1 MTLTPTTRASL
12 LLRLRD
18 SQDHEAWL
26 EFVSLYEP
34 VIYRLLRRHGL
45 QDADAREVMQD
56 LLMAVSR
63 SIDRWDPAK
72 ERGSFRGWL
81 RRVARNLVI
90 NWLKQRQRQVIAAG
104 GSDLQAM
111 LDMLPDDSGPETVEF
126 DQELRRA
133 LFQRAAEQVRG
144 EVQPA
149 TWQAFW
155 ETGIRRHFARRCR
168 PEAGDDGGG
177 GAGRQMPRP
186 GPAASRRERNG
197 ESNMN
202 TPMFDRTSGIG
213 VGRQPAGG

>member
-12 LLRLRD
+12 LFRLRD
-18 SQDHEAWL
+18 SQDFEAWV

-34 VIYRLLRRHGL
+34 VAYRLLRRHGL
-45 QDADAREVMQD
+45 QDADAREVMQE
-56 LLMAVSR
+56 LFMVVSK

-90 NWLKQRQRQVIAAG
+90 NWLKQRERSVIATG
-104 GSDLQAM
+104 GSDLQGM
-111 LDMLPDDSGPETVEF
+111 LDLLPDNSGRETVEF
-126 DQELRRA
+126 DEELRRA

-155 ETGIRRHFARRCR
+155 ETGVVGTSPADAAKKLGMEVGAIRVAKCRVLARLQVAVN
-168 PEAGDDGGG
+168 E
-177 GAGRQMPRP
+177 M
-186 GPAASRRERNG
+186 EK
-197 ESNMN
+197 
-202 TPMFDRTSGIG
+202 TT
-213 VGRQPAGG
+213 